1 MIVFT
6 IINEVTDQVYVATTG
21 KTPKARWK
29 QFVDAASLGIK
40 AKIYDDILEHGA
52 ESFSVAEFGVAMDRE
67 HSRELLDEAMEQ
79 YDAISLQGVK
89 TSLDTIVGE
98 TPVRKATP
106 AKAPK
111 PSSMDLVK
119 QALMSAGTTG
129 TAVVSQA
136 KTAAKPKKAAAPKIS
151 TGRAASSSKEK
162 RIKELIAQEKLARE
176 TAQKAKASA
185 EADEMAA
192 IMAKID
198 SRATSSYRRG
208 R

>member
-21 KTPKARWK
+21 KTPIARWK
-29 QFVDAASLGIK
+29 QFVDATPLGIK
-40 AKIYDDILEHGA
+40 AKIYDDIREHGA
-52 ESFSVAEFGVAMDRE
+52 ESFSIAEFGVAMDRE
-67 HSRELLDEAMEQ
+67 HSRELVDEAIEQ
-79 YDAISLQGVK
+79 FDAINLQGVK
-89 TSLDTIVGE
+89 TSLDPIIGE
-98 TPVRKATP
+98 NLARKATP
-106 AKAPK
+106 AKAK
-111 PSSMDLVK
+111 KSNAMDLVK
-119 QALMSAGTTG
+119 QALMDAGTT
-129 TAVVSQA
+129 AP
-136 KTAAKPKKAAAPKIS
+136 AATPSKKAPEKPKKATVPKIS

-176 TAQKAKASA
+176 SAQKAKASA

-198 SRATSSYRRG
+198 SRASASYRRG